1 MPSLEYGSL
10 GASRS
15 HICFLRAWIS
25 ARHSLEALSQHW
37 WTAASPAD
45 IGLRAGPLRSHSE
58 EALGR
63 DGQGPRGRLPP
74 WAFSCNR
81 AVSGESKMLPGF
93 SCTAGRGA
101 GEGRY

>member
-1 MPSLEYGSL
+1 MPSLECGSL

-37 WTAASPAD
+37 WTAVSPAD
-45 IGLRAGPLRSHSE
+45 IGLRAGPLRSHSK

-74 WAFSCNR
+74 WAFS
-81 AVSGESKMLPGF
+81 
-93 SCTAGRGA
+93 
-101 GEGRY
+101 